1 MNNIYIDWKY
11 NKQTVLTTKE
21 NDFHCS
27 VNEVK
32 IWLEKDLVK
41 FSLLN
46 KTDRNRQTFEFK
58 PVKGINDLEVWIRTD
73 YKPKGWKQHEIY
85 LPKN

>member
-11 NKQTVLTTKE
+11 NKQTILTTKE
-21 NDFHCS
+21 KDFHCNI
-27 VNEVK
+27 NEVK

-41 FSLLN
+41 FSLLS

-58 PVKGINDLEVWIRTD
+58 PIKGINNLEIYIRTT
-73 YKPKGWKQHEIY
+73 YKPNGWKQHKIY
-85 LPKN
+85 LPEE

>member
-1 MNNIYIDWKY
+1 MKNIYIDWKY
-11 NKQTVLTTKE
+11 NKQTILTTKE

-27 VNEVK
+27 IETVK

-46 KTDRNRQTFEFK
+46 KTDRNRQVFEFK
-58 PVKGINDLEVWIRTD
+58 SIKGVENLEIYIRTD

-85 LPKN
+85 LPN